1 MRAVHRSLPVLLAG
15 FLCLAPG
22 ACSGPEVYEGDI
34 IRGGD
39 QVTVEVRSFV
49 DELEVDDVVGRFDE
63 ATGRA
68 AAQFRLYNDED
79 EPLYLRITWA
89 WLDLDGLRLR
99 TAVDERPRLDIVLE
113 PDEEFLFTK
122 TAPTGAAHRLE
133 VRIESL
139 ATGQD

>member
-1 MRAVHRSLPVLLAG
+1 VSPRRLLA
-15 FLCLAPG
+15 LLLPAALVLPA

-39 QVTVEVRSFV
+39 QVSVTVRSFV
-49 DELEVDDVVGRFDE
+49 EDLEVEDVVGRYDE

-68 AAQFRLYNDED
+68 AAQFRLRNEED
-79 EPLYLRITWA
+79 EALYLRISWS
-89 WLDLDGLRLR
+89 WLDLDGIRLR
-99 TAVDERPRLDIVLE
+99 TAVDERPRQDVVLQ

-122 TAPTGAAHRLE
+122 TAPTGAARRLE

-139 ATGQD
+139 APDED